1 MTQPSPDKPKAAASW
16 QWIRNSQT
24 PPKSGLRR
32 SEKRS
37 FAGLRSGTFG
47 APKGEEKSPSTYR
60 QKTWHNLARTNP
72 KRQPLGNG
80 SETAKH
86 HLNPVSGEAKNG
98 HSQGCEVAPLEPL
111 KEKKKA
117 PVRRQKT
124 WHNLART
131 NPKRQPLGN
140 GSETAKHHLNPVSG
154 EAKNGH
160 SQGCEVA
167 PLEPL
172 KEKKKAPVRRQKTW
186 HNLARTNP
194 KRQPLGNGSETA
206 KHHLN
211 PVSGEAKNGHSQGC
225 EVAPLEPLKEKKKA
239 PVRRQKTWHN
249 LARTNP
255 KRQPLG
261 NGSETAKHHLNPVS
275 GAKNGHSQGC
285 EVAPLEPLKE
295 KKKAPVRRQKTWH
308 NLARTNPKRQPLG
321 NGSETAKHHL
331 NPVSGEAKNGHSQGC
346 EVAPLEPLKE
356 KKKAPVRRQ
365 KTWHN
370 LARTNP
376 KRQPLGNGSETAK
389 HHP

>member
-1 MTQPSPDKPKAAASW
+1 MSPRSPPPGSAAGAAILYNLRLS
-16 QWIRNSQT
+16 T
-24 PPKSGLRR
+24 EGLRQGHGPPWSWPAPGFKGYR
-32 SEKRS
+32 PCRRP
-37 FAGLRSGTFG
+37 LRR
-47 APKGEEKSPSTYR
+47 AIRLK
-60 QKTWHNLARTNP
+60 
-72 KRQPLGNG
+72 
-80 SETAKH
+80 TAKH

-160 SQGCEVA
+160 SQGGEVA

-211 PVSGEAKNGHSQGC
+211 PVSGEAKNGHSQGG

-239 PVRRQKTWHN
+239 PVQPSPDKPKAAASWQWIRNSQTPPKSGLRQSEKRSFAGWRSGTFG
-249 LARTNP
+249 AP
-255 KRQPLG
+255 KG
-261 NGSETAKHHLNPVS
+261 E
-275 GAKNGHSQGC
+275 
-285 EVAPLEPLKE
+285 E
-295 KKKAPVRRQKTWH
+295 KSPST
-308 NLARTNPKRQPLG
+308 
-321 NGSETAKHHL
+321 
-331 NPVSGEAKNGHSQGC
+331 
-346 EVAPLEPLKE
+346 
-356 KKKAPVRRQ
+356 
-365 KTWHN
+365 
-370 LARTNP
+370 
-376 KRQPLGNGSETAK
+376 
-389 HHP
+389 